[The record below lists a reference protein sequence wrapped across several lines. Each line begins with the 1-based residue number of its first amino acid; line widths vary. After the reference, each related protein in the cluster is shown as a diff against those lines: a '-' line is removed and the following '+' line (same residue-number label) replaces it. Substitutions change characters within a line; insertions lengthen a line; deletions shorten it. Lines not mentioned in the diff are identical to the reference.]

1 MEEFMKH
8 EMNHQLAVC
17 YKVVIRVMLVKVA
30 YIYIFY
36 KRVIRHQSMS
46 TVLIVITSLYPY

>member
-17 YKVVIRVMLVKVA
+17 YKVIRVMLVKV
-30 YIYIFY
+30 YIYMYF
-36 KRVIRHQSMS
+36 
-46 TVLIVITSLYPY
+46 TSESYGTKV